1 LTFIDH
7 SNRFWTINVINAI
20 FRKYRDEKMIKN
32 EESGRVKKI
41 LQILSTAE
49 DLFQRF
55 GFKRITIEEICAKA
69 NVSKMTFYKYFP
81 NKNELIKRI
90 LNSWLKQ
97 VEQAINEID
106 RMDIPFTE
114 KIRKL
119 LDIKEESTGKINKE
133 FMAEYMNP
141 DPDLQNFINDF
152 YRRATTFFIDF
163 IKKSQE
169 KGDVRGDIKPEFLVA
184 ALNKMLELAKDE
196 TLLNLYPRVTDFS
209 LEIDNFIYYG
219 VVQTE

>member
-1 LTFIDH
+1 M
-7 SNRFWTINVINAI
+7 VQ
-20 FRKYRDEKMIKN
+20 N
-32 EESGRVKKI
+32 EESTRVKKI

-97 VEQAINEID
+97 VEQTINEFEG
-106 RMDIPFTE
+106 MDIPFTE

-119 LDIKEESTGKINKE
+119 LIIKEESTGKISKE

-141 DPDLQNFINDF
+141 DPDLQNFIKGF
-152 YRRATTFFIDF
+152 YGRATILFIDF
-163 IKKSQE
+163 IKKAQE
-169 KGDVRGDIKPEFLVA
+169 KGEVRKEIKPEFLVA
-184 ALNKMLELAKDE
+184 ILNKMLELAKDE
-196 TLLNLYPRVTDFS
+196 TLINLYPRVTDFS
-209 LEIDNFIYYG
+209 LEVNNFIYCG
-219 VVQTE
+219 ILPLETFEKNAIEDK